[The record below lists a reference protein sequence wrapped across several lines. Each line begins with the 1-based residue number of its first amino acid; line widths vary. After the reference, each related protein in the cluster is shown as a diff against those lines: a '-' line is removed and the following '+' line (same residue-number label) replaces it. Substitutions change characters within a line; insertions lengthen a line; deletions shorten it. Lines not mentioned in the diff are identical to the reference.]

1 MKERVLG
8 KTKFRVSEI
17 GFGCWPMG
25 GESYGKVRDEDSLQA
40 LETAWDAG
48 VNFFDTAD
56 VYGEG
61 HSEELL
67 GQFFKEKRR
76 DLAYITTKVGWDFSH
91 SGGHQKNFQPTYIR
105 SACEKSL
112 KRLGIEAI
120 DLYQL
125 HNPSLELIQKREI
138 FGVLEGLKKQGKIRR
153 IGISVHT
160 EVEAF
165 AALQD
170 SRVEA
175 IQVIF
180 NFLDQR
186 MAERVF
192 PEAEKQDVGVIAR
205 EPLAS
210 GLLSGKYPPSHI
222 FPKNDHRFR
231 WLPGKRKADWEKVQ
245 CFQTALKGKKISLVK
260 AALEYILAFDS
271 IATAIPGAKTKDQV
285 LENVSASLET
295 ELSREDIDRLEG
307 IYHTQEIFRQSLNPR

>member
-1 MKERVLG
+1 MKERLLG

-17 GFGCWPMG
+17 GFGCWPIG
-25 GESYGKVRDEDSLQA
+25 GQSYGKVSDGDSLRA
-40 LETAWDAG
+40 LETAWESG

-67 GQFFKEKRR
+67 GQFLKDKRR
-76 DLAYITTKVGWDFSH
+76 DLAIIATKVGWDFTQGAH
-91 SGGHQKNFQPTYIR
+91 KKNFDPEYIR

-112 KRLGIEAI
+112 KRLRMESI

-125 HNPSLELIQKREI
+125 HNPSLELIQRKEI

-170 SRVEA
+170 HRVEA
-175 IQVIF
+175 IQLIF

-186 MAERVF
+186 MKERVF
-192 PEAEKQDVGVIAR
+192 PEAEKKDVGVIAR

-210 GLLSGKYPPSHI
+210 GILSGRYVPDHI
-222 FPKNDHRFR
+222 FPKDDHRSR
-231 WLPGKRKADWEKVQ
+231 WMPVKRQADWEKVQ
-245 CFQTALKGKKISLVK
+245 IFKQTLKGKRISLVK
-260 AALEYILAFDS
+260 AALEYLLGFDAVS
-271 IATAIPGAKTKDQV
+271 TIIPGAKTRTQV
-285 LENVSASLET
+285 LENVSASLEA
-295 ELSREDIDRLEG
+295 ELDREDIDRLET
-307 IYHTQEIFRQSLNPR
+307 IYNSHEIFHRGLNPR